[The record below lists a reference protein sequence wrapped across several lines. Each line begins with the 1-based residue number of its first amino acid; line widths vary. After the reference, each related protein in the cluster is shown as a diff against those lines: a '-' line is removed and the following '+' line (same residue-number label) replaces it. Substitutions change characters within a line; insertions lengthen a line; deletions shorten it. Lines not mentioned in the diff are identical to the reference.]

1 MGKLLESAAEGAAR
15 CCRTV
20 NKTAGNDKGQSLR
33 EGEQSTTHA
42 TRRQSKAFLGKLLL
56 LLLLLRLRA
65 HAGGVVGE
73 ATHETGERVSVV
85 A

>member
-20 NKTAGNDKGQSLR
+20 NKTAGNDTGQCLR
-33 EGEQSTTHA
+33 AGEQSTTHA